1 MARISAKRRILCP
14 ARQVFQAA
22 KDVERFPS
30 VMPDLNK
37 VIILED
43 DGNGNTIT
51 SWEGTVAVG
60 PLKRK
65 ISWTEKDKWD
75 DEALV
80 CTFDLIEGDMKTYN
94 GSWVFTE
101 TEGGCDV
108 VLEFEFELGIP
119 MLGQMVN
126 NIVNQIMQDNCD
138 ALLEAL
144 EKLSAGVR

>member
-1 MARISAKRRILCP
+1 MARISSKRSIPCP

-22 KDVERFPS
+22 KDVERFPG
-30 VMPDLNK
+30 VMPDLNN
-37 VIILED
+37 VTILED
-43 DGNGNTIT
+43 DGNGNTVT
-51 SWEGTVAVG
+51 KWEATVAVG

-65 ISWTEKDKWD
+65 ITWTEKDKWD

-80 CTFDLIEGDMKTYN
+80 CTFDLIEGDMKTYE
-94 GSWVFTE
+94 GTWVFSE
-101 TEGGCDV
+101 TDSGCDV
-108 VLEFEFELGIP
+108 GLEFEFELGIP

-144 EKLSAGVR
+144 ERLSAEAG